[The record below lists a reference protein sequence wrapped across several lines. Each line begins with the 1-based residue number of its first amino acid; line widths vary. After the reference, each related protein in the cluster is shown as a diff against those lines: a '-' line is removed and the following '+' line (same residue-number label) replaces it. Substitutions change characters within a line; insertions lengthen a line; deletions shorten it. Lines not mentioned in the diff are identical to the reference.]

1 MKRLLFA
8 ALLLPT
14 AATAQ
19 TVYKCTTNGQTAY
32 QQQPCADDAKST
44 ELRFRDNNADPLS
57 NDAYLRMSRN
67 VKLNDI
73 NRTGDECVAEANRRI
88 WYQANR
94 RIARLDQQINR
105 LRLNIQRANNNAAG
119 ASWEAGMR
127 SEIAGLEQAIAT
139 ERTSADALVM
149 EAEQRCN
156 DQRDNAINTA
166 TEQFASEDE
175 QRAAQSAAE
184 PTE

>member
-8 ALLLPT
+8 ALLLP
-14 AATAQ
+14 AAAPAQ
-19 TVYKCTTNGQTAY
+19 TVYKCTINGQTAY
-32 QQQPCADDAKST
+32 QQQPCADDA
-44 ELRFRDNNADPLS
+44 NATTLQFKQRKEETAGT
-57 NDAYLRMSRN
+57 DAYLRLSRN

-105 LRLNIQRANNNAAG
+105 LRLNILRANNNAAG

-156 DQRDNAINTA
+156 DRVTA
-166 TEQFASEDE
+166 KQTARITVRRKM
-175 QRAAQSAAE
+175 RACA
-184 PTE
+184 